1 MLGIPMPGSAA
12 CSFWCI
18 SRLAHVVKLYT
29 DAAFHSNKFLHSDK
43 EIVAGPAREGQGFSV
58 ATTPRLSAV
67 NVGEIEVTAPA
78 SPPVHTDGQKY
89 NKRGCS
95 R

>member
-1 MLGIPMPGSAA
+1 MHCFMLGIPIPGSAA

-43 EIVAGPAREGQGFSV
+43 EIVAGPVREGQGFSV

-67 NVGEIEVTAPA
+67 NVGDNRGHGSCVTT
-78 SPPVHTDGQKY
+78 SPYGRPKVQ
-89 NKRGCS
+89 
-95 R
+95 